1 MKSDVPISALPMSLI
16 KVDTEVDTE
25 MLLSLNPF
33 FMHKPTYEMREKP
46 IEETSRIYGKS
57 FWTPAKADQSVNM
70 NLWSSD
76 FLFFVSFVLSC
87 HGNMNSI
94 SMIYVP

>member
-16 KVDTEVDTE
+16 KVDTEVDTD

-46 IEETSRIYGKS
+46 IEDTSRIYGMS
-57 FWTPAKADQSVNM
+57 F
-70 NLWSSD
+70 
-76 FLFFVSFVLSC
+76 
-87 HGNMNSI
+87 
-94 SMIYVP
+94 